1 MEAAA
6 VEKPYHGDQEQEEKR
21 VVLLESSTTA
31 AHDEHREAHGKEE
44 SVLKVSNEPYLY
56 CIDLFLFK
64 LGSLWIEIQY
74 YLKEELIINIGIC

>member
-44 SVLKVSNEPYLY
+44 SVLKVSNE
-56 CIDLFLFK
+56 
-64 LGSLWIEIQY
+64 
-74 YLKEELIINIGIC
+74 